1 MRFRYA
7 SHALDRC
14 SERGVTTAEV
24 EECVRNATS
33 IFKTRKDNNRYRATV
48 GGRQLKVVVAGDR
61 DTADEKF
68 VITVIV
74 EDDDAS

>member
-14 SERGVTTAEV
+14 SERGVTRAEV
-24 EECVRNATS
+24 EECVKNATS
-33 IFKTRKDNNRYRATV
+33 IFKTRKGNRYRTTV
-48 GGRQLKVVVAGDR
+48 GDRQLQVVVAGDR
-61 DTADEKF
+61 DTPDEKF

-74 EDDDAS
+74 EDDDAR

>member
-7 SHALDRC
+7 VHALDRC
-14 SERGVTTAEV
+14 SERGVTKAEV
-24 EECVRNATS
+24 EECVRRATS
-33 IFKTRKDNNRYRATV
+33 IFRTRKGNQYRAEM
-48 GGRQLKVVVAGDR
+48 GGRRLKVVVAEDQ

-74 EDDDAS
+74 EGDDDS

>member
-1 MRFRYA
+1 MEFRYA
-7 SHALDRC
+7 SHSLDRC
-14 SERGVTTAEV
+14 LQRGVTKTEV

-33 IFKTRKDNNRYRATV
+33 IFKTRKGNNRYRAVV
-48 GGRQLKVVVAGDR
+48 GGRRLKVVVAGDR
-61 DTADEKF
+61 DTVDEKF